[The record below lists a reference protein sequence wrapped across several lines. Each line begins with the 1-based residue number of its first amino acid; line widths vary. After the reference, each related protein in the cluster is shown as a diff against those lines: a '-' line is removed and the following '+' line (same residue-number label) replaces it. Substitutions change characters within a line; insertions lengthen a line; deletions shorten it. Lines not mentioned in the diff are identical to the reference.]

1 MSSNGIKLTYE
12 QVKERIEA
20 RGWQLLSEEY
30 KNARTKL
37 KMKCPNGHIVEKTLD
52 NFNNS
57 SCRECQKKT
66 HEQIEQELAKEGYK
80 LLSKYKNVH
89 EKILVQ
95 CPKGH
100 EPYKVLLANF
110 RQNRRCPLCNES
122 HGERKVRQ
130 YLEEKEIEFIP
141 QHRFKDCKDKDCLP
155 FDFYIPSMN
164 VCIEFDGELHF
175 RPIERFGGE
184 KRFETYKLHDEI
196 KNTYCKQNNVKLIRI
211 PYWEIDNIEKILNS
225 QL

>member
-1 MSSNGIKLTYE
+1 M
-12 QVKERIEA
+12 
-20 RGWQLLSEEY
+20 
-30 KNARTKL
+30 
-37 KMKCPNGHIVEKTLD
+37 
-52 NFNNS
+52 
-57 SCRECQKKT
+57 
-66 HEQIEQELAKEGYK
+66 AKEGYK

-100 EPYKVLLANF
+100 EPYEVLLANF

-130 YLEEKEIEFIP
+130 YLEDKKIEFIP
-141 QHRFKDCKDKDCLP
+141 QHRFKNCKDKDYLP

-196 KNTYCKQNNVKLIRI
+196 KNTYCEQNNIKLIRI
-211 PYWEIDNIEKILNS
+211 PYWEIDNIEKILDS